1 MTVPILVAFSA
12 VLYFL
17 SFAVSAFAKQN
28 RSRLKLSS
36 IFAFAG
42 FASQTAA
49 IAVRGFFVGGIALST
64 SYDLLE
70 FITWGFVLIQLAG
83 AVFFKTGL
91 VGIFSIL
98 PAAILTALPLG
109 CPMYAETMQNIQRAS
124 TGASTIHAILA
135 VISYAFMIAGAVA
148 AAMYLAQEKYLR
160 EKSHSLSARILPSL
174 QRLDGTMK
182 VSLQTALFSMA
193 VSSILGAIIASQTS
207 IDLPM
212 FIKLS
217 GGAVILAAQAAVFAA
232 AAAKKLGSKK
242 LAICEIALSILALL
256 MLILIELRTALVK

>member
-1 MTVPILVAFSA
+1 MKEKSRKNLLAAASGICIGFINGLLGAGGGIIAVPVLRRMGLERKQAHANAVAVMLPISVMSA
-12 VLYFL
+12 VLYL
-17 SFAVSAFAKQN
+17 MNGYVAVS
-28 RSRLKLSS
+28 
-36 IFAFAG
+36 
-42 FASQTAA
+42 
-49 IAVRGFFVGGIALST
+49 
-64 SYDLLE
+64 D
-70 FITWGFVLIQLAG
+70 
-83 AVFFKTGL
+83 
-91 VGIFSIL
+91 
-98 PAAILTALPLG
+98 ALPYIPG
-109 CPMYAETMQNIQRAS
+109 
-124 TGASTIHAILA
+124 G
-135 VISYAFMIAGAVA
+135 IAGAVA

-212 FIKLS
+212 LIKLS

-256 MLILIELRTALVK
+256 MLIPIELRTALVK